1 MKGLSP
7 ETVEKYRQVWVLRLA
22 GMSFEDIARQV
33 GYADKSGAKRAFDAA
48 SERWVVESVEQQR
61 QVQSDRLDRLL
72 FPAFQRV
79 VDGDLSLI
87 DTCLRI
93 ERRRAEL
100 WGLDAPKRA
109 EVTGQDGGAIEI
121 DFADQLL
128 AKVTAI
134 EEQQAVIGNDA
145 D

>member
-1 MKGLSP
+1 MKGLPP

>member
-1 MKGLSP
+1 MKSLSP

-22 GMSFEDIARQV
+22 GMSFEDIAKNV

-61 QVQSDRLDRLL
+61 QIQSERLDRLL

-79 VDGDLSLI
+79 VDGDLAMI
-87 DTCLRI
+87 DPCLRI
-93 ERRRAEL
+93 EKRRAEL

-109 EVTGQDGGAIEI
+109 EVTGANGEAIEI
-121 DFADQLL
+121 NFADQIL
-128 AKVTAI
+128 AKVEAI
-134 EEQQAVIGNDA
+134 EKQQQPNQTE
-145 D
+145 

>member
-1 MKGLSP
+1 MKSLSP

-22 GMSFEDIARQV
+22 GMSFEDIAKNV

-61 QVQSDRLDRLL
+61 QIQSDRLDRLL

-79 VDGDLSLI
+79 VDGDLAMI
-87 DTCLRI
+87 DPCLRI
-93 ERRRAEL
+93 EKRRAEL

-109 EVTGQDGGAIEI
+109 EVTGANGEAIEI
-121 DFADQLL
+121 NFADQIF
-128 AKVTAI
+128 AKVEAI
-134 EEQQAVIGNDA
+134 EKQQQPNQTE
-145 D
+145 

>member
-1 MKGLSP
+1 MKSLSP
-7 ETVEKYRQVWVLRLA
+7 ETIEKYRQVWVLRLA
-22 GMSFEDIARQV
+22 GMSFEDIAKNV

-61 QVQSDRLDRLL
+61 QIQSDRLDRLL

-79 VDGDLSLI
+79 VDGDLNLI

-93 ERRRAEL
+93 EKRRAEL

-109 EVTGQDGGAIEI
+109 EVTGADGAAIEI
-121 DFADQLL
+121 NFAEQML
-128 AKVTAI
+128 AKVEAV
-134 EEQQAVIGNDA
+134 EKQQENS
-145 D
+145 

>member
-1 MKGLSP
+1 MKSLSP

-22 GMSFEDIARQV
+22 GMSFEDIAKNV

-61 QVQSDRLDRLL
+61 QIQSDRLDRLL

-79 VDGDLSLI
+79 VDGDLAMI
-87 DTCLRI
+87 DPCLRI
-93 ERRRAEL
+93 EKRRAEL

-109 EVTGQDGGAIEI
+109 EVTGANGEAIEI
-121 DFADQLL
+121 NFADQIL
-128 AKVTAI
+128 AKVEAI
-134 EEQQAVIGNDA
+134 EKQQQPNQTE
-145 D
+145 

>member
-1 MKGLSP
+1 MKSLSP

-22 GMSFEDIARQV
+22 GMSFEDIAKNV

-61 QVQSDRLDRLL
+61 QIQSDRLDRLL

-79 VDGDLSLI
+79 VDGDLAMI
-87 DTCLRI
+87 DPCLRI
-93 ERRRAEL
+93 EKRRAEL

-109 EVTGQDGGAIEI
+109 EVTGANGEAIEI
-121 DFADQLL
+121 NFADQIL
-128 AKVTAI
+128 AKVESI
-134 EEQQAVIGNDA
+134 EKQQQPNQTE
-145 D
+145 